1 MLSFH
6 RSVAS
11 TSDSVMTFLLVC
23 PLTYLEEYLEEDEKS
38 SFLYLAIHGPEV
50 NTTKLIHQVR
60 VKLLDSGRIPT
71 LRFSFSAAK
80 AS

>member
-1 MLSFH
+1 MLQDLKVKTRKLSLQADAQPS

-50 NTTKLIHQVR
+50 NTTKSYIRL
-60 VKLLDSGRIPT
+60 K
-71 LRFSFSAAK
+71 
-80 AS
+80 